1 MDGYHFAEDYPMA
14 PLEDDCRLLKSLL
27 DDCLRIETG
36 EEFFQK
42 VERIRQ
48 LAGCAAQ
55 MNSSHDPEASRY
67 LSKKMQDE
75 LRQMP
80 LEEALPM
87 ARAFGHYLNLTGIA
101 ETHHSV
107 RQLRESSGNDSYHAV
122 FGRLL
127 AKGLS
132 RDELYDAVSTQH
144 VEIVLTAHPTQVN
157 RRTLQAKHTA
167 LAHHLHQND
176 RPDLT
181 PEEKEHIIEEL
192 VREVTAIWQTDE
204 LRRRK
209 PTPVDEARGGLH
221 IVEQSLWAAVPQYLR
236 KLSAALKHHTGREL
250 PLSASPMTFGTWMGG
265 DRDGNPNVTAKVTH
279 DVACLGR
286 WIAADLYVR
295 EVDALRFELSMG
307 QCSEEVRNMA
317 TDVLTKNT
325 EGFKQA
331 RNISGYL
338 ESADDFSKSR
348 PMTATTARVA
358 SAVLP
363 PAAAASQQHPTAGQ
377 SANKFKHQL
386 MHAAAAQKGKMAGV
400 DAMLNPHGYT
410 PYRIVL
416 GDIREKLINTRKR
429 MEEIIAGNKPN
440 NDREWFENPDDLAQP
455 LLACYW
461 SLWECG
467 GGIIAEGR
475 LQDLLRRIYCFGMCL
490 MKMDIRQEAPRHADA
505 MNTITEYLGMGSYNE
520 WDEEKKIAF
529 LEEELAGK
537 RPLIPPTMEMS
548 EEVREVLDT
557 FRVAAT
563 LGSRSLGAYVISMA
577 QVASDVLVVELL
589 QREARLMV
597 AGELGVEPDHMQSLR
612 VAPLFETLDD
622 LDRAGKVMD
631 RLLNVP
637 IYRKHL
643 ELVHDNHQEIM
654 LGYSDSGKD
663 AGRLAANW
671 ALYQCQEQVVAVCN
685 KHAVRTTLFHG
696 RGGTVGRGGG
706 PLHLAMQS
714 QPPGSVKGTL
724 RVTEQ
729 GEMIQAKFGLVS
741 VAAYQ
746 LENYTNSVLN
756 ATLDP
761 PAPPRSEK
769 WVELIRKLAEISCN
783 SYRSVVFKNPYFIK
797 YFRDATPEEE
807 LGNLNIGS
815 RPSRRK
821 KGGGVETLRAIP
833 WIFAWT
839 QTRMVL
845 PAWLGIG
852 EAFQWAIGNGYG
864 KTLQEMYVQWPFFQ
878 STMDLIEMI
887 LAKADMR
894 IAQVYDEVLVQG
906 DEYKDLGEDL
916 RGRFQS
922 TVDTVL
928 EVSGHHRL
936 CEHNPKLRRLVEMR
950 NPFIDPINILQVEI
964 LRRLRLDPDN
974 SRLRDALMVTINGI
988 SAGMR
993 NTG

>member
-1 MDGYHFAEDYPMA
+1 MDGYNFAEDYPMA

-36 EEFFQK
+36 EEFFNK
-42 VERIRQ
+42 VERIRE

-101 ETHHSV
+101 ETHHTV
-107 RQLRESSGNDSYHAV
+107 RQLRESGSSDASYHAV

-127 AKGLS
+127 AKGITP
-132 RDELYDAVSTQH
+132 DELYDAVSTQH

-157 RRTLQAKHTA
+157 RRTLQYKHTA
-167 LAHHLHQND
+167 LAHHLNQND
-176 RPDLT
+176 RADLT

-236 KLSAALKHHTGREL
+236 KLSAALKAHTGREL
-250 PLSASPMTFGTWMGG
+250 PLSATPMTFGTWMGG
-265 DRDGNPNVTAKVTH
+265 DRDGNPNVTSKVTH

-286 WIAADLYVR
+286 WIAADLYLR
-295 EVDALRFELSMG
+295 EVDALRFELSMSE
-307 QCSEEVRNMA
+307 CSEEVRNMA
-317 TDVLTKNT
+317 TEVLMKRS
-325 EGFKQA
+325 EKAA
-331 RNISGYL
+331 RSASGYT
-338 ESADDFSKSR
+338 ESADDFVKSR
-348 PMTATTARVA
+348 MVPAPA
-358 SAVLP
+358 SRAMSSAI
-363 PAAAASQQHPTAGQ
+363 AAGQQHPDAGQ
-377 SANKFKHQL
+377 SANKFKQQL
-386 MHAAAAQKGKMAGV
+386 MHAAASKGKGKGGV

-416 GDIREKLINTRKR
+416 GEVRQKLLNTRKR
-429 MEEIIAGNKPN
+429 MEDVIGGNKPN
-440 NDREWFENPDDLAQP
+440 NEVEWFEDAEDLAAP

-475 LQDLLRRIYCFGMCL
+475 LQDLLRRIYCFGLCL
-490 MKMDIRQEAPRHADA
+490 MKMDIRQEAPRHAEA
-505 MNTITEYLGMGSYNE
+505 MNAITEYLDMGSYNE

-537 RPLIPPTMEMS
+537 RPLIPPNMEMS
-548 EEVREVLDT
+548 DDVKEVLET
-557 FRVAAT
+557 FRVAAM

-577 QVASDVLVVELL
+577 QNTSDVLAVELL

-597 AGELGVEPDHMQSLR
+597 AAEQGTEPDHMQSLR

-622 LDRAGKVMD
+622 LEAAGKVMD
-631 RLLNVP
+631 RLLRVP
-637 IYRKHL
+637 IYRKQL
-643 ELVHDNHQEIM
+643 EMVHGNHQEIM

-671 ALYQCQEQVVAVCN
+671 ALYQCQEQIVAVCN
-685 KHAVRTTLFHG
+685 AHSVKTTLFHG

-714 QPPGSVKGTL
+714 QPAGSVKGTL

-746 LENYTNSVLN
+746 LEQYTHSVLN

-761 PAPPRSEK
+761 PAPPASEK
-769 WVELIRKLAEISCN
+769 WVELIGKLAEISCN
-783 SYRSVVFKNPYFIK
+783 AYRGVVFKNPYFIK

-864 KTLQEMYVQWPFFQ
+864 KTLREMYEKWPFFQ
-878 STMDLIEMI
+878 STIDLIEMI

-894 IAQVYDEVLVQG
+894 IAKVYDEVLVHG

-916 RGRFQS
+916 REKLQ
-922 TVDTVL
+922 TTMNTVL
-928 EVSGHHRL
+928 HVSSHHRL
-936 CEHNPKLRRLVEMR
+936 CDNNPKLRRLIEMR

-964 LRRLRLDPDN
+964 LRRLRAEPEN
-974 SRLRDALMVTINGI
+974 SGLRDALMVTINGI